1 MEVKTFVFSELSK
14 EDKEKF
20 MEFMLNNDFEFVKN
34 D

>member
-1 MEVKTFVFSELSK
+1 MEIKTFVFNDLSK
-14 EDKEKF
+14 EDKDKF